1 MVSSV
6 LLPFLSFLPA
16 IFHVFLGVLISFLHL
31 GHLAITFPFHSVTLD
46 QVKTLSIILE
56 LRANNS
62 EKAEDTPNE
71 LRNLRKRAVLNAVEQ
86 HHLYPSE
93 LREISNRYTKNPK
106 EETTKIDY
114 HKHHRTAFKATQKIV
129 R

>member
-31 GHLAITFPFHSVTLD
+31 GHLAITFPFHSVTLG

-62 EKAEDTPNE
+62 EKANDTPNE
-71 LRNLRKRAVLNAVEQ
+71 LRNLRQKRALGVTEQ
-86 HHLYPSE
+86 HHIYPIE
-93 LREISNRYTKNPK
+93 LR
-106 EETTKIDY
+106 D
-114 HKHHRTAFKATQKIV
+114 
-129 R
+129 